1 MVGVLTGKS
10 CLQDNKIR
18 EHGLYGRMSMHV
30 AIGRTRCDST
40 ENFSVHRESTLDRRN
55 KARVHGG
62 NQGQGYHDSMSR
74 RGDQL
79 CQMLQRRQK
88 DDGAGVQ
95 CSTRWTSWRDGEL
108 GRSPSGRFLGIMP
121 KFNRLKTQ

>member
-10 CLQDNKIR
+10 CLQDNKIC
-18 EHGLYGRMSMHV
+18 EHGLYGRRSMHV
-30 AIGRTRCDST
+30 AIGRTRYDST
-40 ENFSVHRESTLDRRN
+40 ENFSIHRESTLDQRN

-88 DDGAGVQ
+88 DDGAGVHCVQ
-95 CSTRWTSWRDGEL
+95 QGGRHGGMGNLAGVLLGDFWEL
-108 GRSPSGRFLGIMP
+108 CPSSIG
-121 KFNRLKTQ
+121 

>member
-1 MVGVLTGKS
+1 MVGVLTGKP

-18 EHGLYGRMSMHV
+18 EHGLYGRRSMHG
-30 AIGRTRCDST
+30 AIGRTRYDST
-40 ENFSVHRESTLDRRN
+40 ENFSIHRESTLDWRN

-62 NQGQGYHDSMSR
+62 KQGQGYHDSMNR

-88 DDGAGVQ
+88 DDSAGVHCVQ
-95 CSTRWTSWRDGEL
+95 QGGLHGRMGNLAGVLL
-108 GRSPSGRFLGIMP
+108 GDFWE
-121 KFNRLKTQ
+121 